1 VNKRQKMQVAS
12 IERGVIALYRLP
24 DLPELAEVRRLRD
37 ELAVRSERLIEVLAK
52 QLRARGGRQV
62 TSKTIDN
69 AKRTLR
75 RRHLIR
81 ISRKARRLF
90 RHDADV
96 LKALRVPASR
106 DTPQEHAKAA
116 QAMAKALRPHVTFCL
131 TEGFQHGFLSE
142 LQEAGKQLAKM
153 AKQSDSARAEYS
165 RATRHLAQE
174 VRDAR
179 ETAAELD
186 AELHALFVPGELRT
200 RELDSLRTTVTMW
213 ERAIKVRKL
222 VGRPPKKRG
231 TQASK
236 PASSS
241 GAT

>member
-12 IERGVIALYRLP
+12 IDRGVIALSRLP
-24 DLPELAEVRRLRD
+24 DLPELAEARRLRD
-37 ELAVRSERLIEVLAK
+37 ELAVRSERLIDVLAK
-52 QLRARGGRQV
+52 QWRARGGRQA

-116 QAMAKALRPHVTFCL
+116 QAMARALRPHVTFCL
-131 TEGFQHGFLSE
+131 AEGFRHGFLTD

-153 AKQSDSARAEYS
+153 AKESDTARAEYS

-174 VRDAR
+174 VREAR
-179 ETAAELD
+179 ETVAELD
-186 AELHALFVPGELRT
+186 TELQALFVPGESFA
-200 RELDSLRTTVTMW
+200 RELYGFSTTVAMW
-213 ERAIKVRKL
+213 KQAIKVRKL
-222 VGRPPKKRG
+222 VGRPPKKRSVR
-231 TQASK
+231 ASK
-236 PASSS
+236 AAQSS
-241 GAT
+241 GAA